1 MKLIFH
7 GMITTVNLSNNMC
20 GIYGSSS
27 FEEFKTLYKLNISRG
42 NFANSHL
49 FINNRGDFE
58 VEKRQ
63 GETDYDIFNHH
74 GDYNMFTGHTQSPTG
89 KVRDYRYDTSHPF
102 QTTNWIVSHNGVLN
116 NHKQLVDQYIKHHD
130 CDVDSSVI
138 PAFMEHLTRG
148 KPIKRNIELMDNVVK
163 ATLDHLSGTYSVTIY
178 NKPNN
183 LLYIA
188 RCGSTLFYNPD
199 GDTYSSVQSDNLEP
213 VPECVLFRI
222 YNKQF
227 KKITNLKNV
236 SSFIIF

>member
-1 MKLIFH
+1 
-7 GMITTVNLSNNMC
+7 MC

-27 FEEFKTLYKLNISRG
+27 FEEFKTLYKINVTRG

-49 FINNRGDFE
+49 FINDRGDFE

-74 GDYNMFTGHTQSPTG
+74 KDYNMYTGHTQSPTG

-116 NHKQLVDQYIKHHD
+116 NHQQLVKQYIKHHD

-138 PAFMEHLTRG
+138 PAFMEHLTRN
-148 KPIKRNIELMDNVVK
+148 KPINKNIELMDNVVK

-188 RCGSTLFYNPD
+188 RCGSTLFYNSQ
-199 GDTYSSVQSDNLEP
+199 GVTFSSVQTSGLEV
-213 VPECVLFRI
+213 VPECTLFRKHD
-222 YNKQF
+222 NQF
-227 KKITNLKNV
+227 QKITNLKNV
-236 SSFIIF
+236 SSFMIF